1 MANMY
6 DAIVIGARCAGSP
19 TAMLLARKGWRV
31 LLVDRSTF
39 PRDIPHGHFIHRDGP
54 RRLAAWG
61 LLDSLGPHCPALTS
75 FTLDLGDFP
84 LTGDD
89 LTLDG
94 VAFGYG
100 PRRSRLDHLLVGAA
114 EAAGVEVR
122 EGFTVETL
130 TTDDGRVTGIVGRA
144 SAGGAT
150 IVERARMTVGA
161 DGRHS
166 KVAASVAAPAYNDF
180 PTLTCWYFSY
190 WSGVEGRGLEVYVR
204 DRSVI
209 FAFPTSDGLFAVFA
223 AWPIDMFGEIKA
235 NIEPH
240 FMATLDRLPEF
251 AERVRSGRREE
262 RFAGAADLPNF
273 QRKPYG
279 PGWALVGDAGCHKDP
294 FLALGICDAFRDAE
308 FLTQALDD
316 GFNGRNDL
324 TEALAEYERRR
335 NDGMREDYVQN
346 LSGARFE
353 KPPEKV
359 LRLRATLKGNAE
371 ATRQVFMARE
381 GMMVGPPKPIT

>member
-1 MANMY
+1 MY

-61 LLDSLGPHCPALTS
+61 LLPALEPHCPALTS

-84 LTGDD
+84 LTGHE
-89 LTLDG
+89 LILDG

-100 PRRSRLDHLLVGAA
+100 PRRSRLDHVLVEAA
-114 EAAGVEVR
+114 AAAGVEVR

-130 TTDDGRVTGIVGRA
+130 KTDNGRVTGIVGRS

-150 IVERARMTVGA
+150 AVERARMTIGA

-166 KVAASVAAPAYNDF
+166 KVASSVAAPAYNEF

-190 WSGVEGRGLEVYVR
+190 WSGVGGRGLEVYIR

-209 FAFPTSDGLFAVFA
+209 FAFPTSDGLFAIFA
-223 AWPIDMFGEIKA
+223 AWPIEMFGEIKA
-235 NIEPH
+235 NIERH
-240 FMATLDRLPEF
+240 FTATVESVPDL
-251 AERVRSGRREE
+251 AGRVRSGRREE

-294 FLALGICDAFRDAE
+294 FLALGICDAFRDAD
-308 FLTQALDD
+308 FLVEALDA
-316 GFNGRNDL
+316 GFNGRSDL
-324 TEALAEYERRR
+324 QEALAEYERRR
-335 NDGMREDYVQN
+335 NDEMREDYLQN

-353 KPPEKV
+353 KPPARV
-359 LRLRATLKGNAE
+359 LQLRAAMKGNSE
-371 ATRQVFMARE
+371 ATRQFFMVRE
-381 GMMVGPPKPIT
+381 GMIGGPAKPIEST